1 MSLQYREVPRG
12 LWKYLRP
19 CLKALSKPQRQHFA
33 TLIAGLA
40 VHDNKTVQEINDA
53 FSEKDQSSLNRSIKG
68 WDCERLNELRL
79 THVQRR
85 LPTRDGGLLIID
97 DQLAHKTGRH
107 MEGAGMHRSGITK
120 RVEWGHEIVNSYYTH
135 PDWEFG
141 YPIYAD
147 IFTNKDNRRYK
158 YRPIKRIALEQV
170 RYARAHRVRGVVC
183 MDSLFYA
190 DYVIHELDDLK
201 ERYLVGAPSTL
212 KISVNR
218 APRVS
223 LAEYFSNAT
232 FNLKII
238 DGKGYY
244 VSSVWASIR
253 GVGVRRIVC
262 SYRAGDEDGKR
273 FYVTKLKLPER
284 ELLTLLVCRWRI
296 ECWHRDAKQHLGL
309 EKYQVRKD
317 RAVRNVVLA
326 VLFAYTALVLSL
338 MHSTLRRVAGEM
350 GRSLQTIGELC
361 RFMRLAARNG
371 WRWVT
376 RILRERPE
384 LLREVLN
391 REVLVKNAK
400 VCTYLALR
408 DPKSILVP

>member
-1 MSLQYREVPRG
+1 MGLQYKEVPRG
-12 LWKYLRP
+12 LRKYLRP
-19 CLKALSKPQRQHFA
+19 YTEALTRPQRSHFA
-33 TLIAGLA
+33 TFIAGLV
-40 VHDNKTVQEINDA
+40 VHESKTIQEINDA
-53 FSEKDQSSLNRSIKG
+53 LSERDQSSLNRSLKA

-79 THVQRR
+79 AHMQRK
-85 LPTRDGGLLIID
+85 LPTRDSGLLIID
-97 DQLAHKTGRH
+97 NHLVHKTGRH

-120 RVEWGHEIVNSYYTH
+120 HLEWGHEIVNSYCAH
-135 PDWEFG
+135 PDWGFG
-141 YPIYAD
+141 YPVYAD
-147 IFTNKDNRRYK
+147 IFTNKDNTSYK

-183 MDSLFYA
+183 MDTLFYA
-190 DYVIHELDDLK
+190 DYVIHELDDAK
-201 ERYLVGAPSTL
+201 EDYLIGAPSTL
-212 KISVNR
+212 KISVDR

-223 LAEYFSNAT
+223 LEEYFSKAE

-244 VSSVWASIR
+244 VASVWASIR

-262 SYRAGDEDGKR
+262 SYRVGDEDGKK
-273 FYVTKLKLPER
+273 FYVTKLKLPNR
-284 ELLTLLVCRWRI
+284 ELLVLLVCRWRI

-338 MHSTLRRVAGEM
+338 LHSTLRRVAGAM
-350 GRSLQTIGELC
+350 GRPLQTIGELC
-361 RFMRLAARNG
+361 RFMRLAARRG
-371 WRWVT
+371 WRWIT
-376 RILRERPE
+376 HTLRKRPE

-391 REVLVKNAK
+391 REVVVKNAK
-400 VCTYLALR
+400 V
-408 DPKSILVP
+408 

>member
-1 MSLQYREVPRG
+1 MGLQYREVPWG
-12 LWKYLRP
+12 LRKYLRP
-19 CLKALSKPQRQHFA
+19 YAKTLTKPQRHHFA
-33 TLIAGLA
+33 TLVAGLV

-53 FSEKDQSSLNRSIKG
+53 FSEKDQSSLNRSIRG

-79 THVQRR
+79 AHLQRK
-85 LPTRDGGLLIID
+85 LPTHDSGLLIID
-97 DQLAHKTGRH
+97 DHLACKTGRH

-120 RVEWGHEIVNSYYTH
+120 RLEWGHKIVNSYYTH

-147 IFTNKDNRRYK
+147 IFTNKDNTRYK
-158 YRPIKRIALEQV
+158 YRPIKRMALEQV
-170 RYARAHRVRGVVC
+170 HYARAHRVRGIVC
-183 MDSLFYA
+183 MDTLFYA
-190 DYVIHELDDLK
+190 DYVVHELDDAK
-201 ERYLVGAPSTL
+201 EDYLIGAPSAL
-212 KISVNR
+212 KISVDR

-223 LAEYFSNAT
+223 LAEYFSKAK
-232 FNLKII
+232 FSLKII

-244 VSSVWASIR
+244 VASVWASIR

-262 SYRAGDEDGKR
+262 SYRAGDEDGKK
-273 FYVTKLKLPER
+273 FYVTKLKLPDR
-284 ELLTLLVCRWRI
+284 ELLALLVCRWRI

-309 EKYQVRKD
+309 EDYQVRKD

-338 MHSTLRRVAGEM
+338 LHSTLRRVAGAM
-350 GRSLQTIGELC
+350 GRSLRTIGELC

-371 WRWVT
+371 WRWIT
-376 RILRERPE
+376 RLLRKRPE
-384 LLREVLN
+384 LFKEVLN

-400 VCTYLALR
+400 V
-408 DPKSILVP
+408 